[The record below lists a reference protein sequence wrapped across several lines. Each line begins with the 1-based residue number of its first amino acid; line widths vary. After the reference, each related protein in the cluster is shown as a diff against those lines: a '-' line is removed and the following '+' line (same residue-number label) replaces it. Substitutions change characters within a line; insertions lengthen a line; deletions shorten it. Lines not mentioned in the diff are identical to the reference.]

1 MNKQTV
7 TDPSQ
12 QYDLRILRALRRI
25 TRSIAL
31 HSRQLSAV
39 SHITAPQLM
48 CLRTVIANGPLT
60 ATAISREIH
69 VSPSTVVGILDRL
82 EDKGL
87 IRRERGREDRRIV
100 FVTATEAG
108 RALAKDAPSPLQKH
122 LADALNALPE
132 LEQATI
138 TLSLERIVALM
149 EQDGHAPPPSRT
161 PILLLPSS
169 RCPPAARLPNRGW
182 SYDRYR
188 TGNPILSCRGAGGL
202 RRDAADAPAQPQAT
216 APPCTA
222 SSPSARRSTSIP
234 STRTCSWL
242 SISATPASWPKA
254 PEDASTVLSPLMC
267 CPTGP
272 TSCSSGRSRC
282 TPARGH
288 RLAAPC
294 SENSCGARA
303 GACSRHLETTATG
316 PGPTTGFAPAHNRF
330 GRQAVVNC
338 WGAGRPDG
346 RLGRARPG
354 ARLDEEGG
362 MAPVHGLD
370 MANTSAKKAF
380 LKTVDRVLP
389 SRATGNTPCSSPDP
403 PAPTRSRRR

>member
-149 EQDGHAPPPSRT
+149 EQDGHAAAVEPHADPSS
-161 PILLLPSS
+161 PILEVP
-169 RCPPAARLPNRGW
+169 
-182 SYDRYR
+182 
-188 TGNPILSCRGAGGL
+188 TGG
-202 RRDAADAPAQPQAT
+202 
-216 APPCTA
+216 APP
-222 SSPSARRSTSIP
+222 
-234 STRTCSWL
+234 
-242 SISATPASWPKA
+242 
-254 PEDASTVLSPLMC
+254 E
-267 CPTGP
+267 
-272 TSCSSGRSRC
+272 SG
-282 TPARGH
+282 
-288 RLAAPC
+288 L
-294 SENSCGARA
+294 
-303 GACSRHLETTATG
+303 
-316 PGPTTGFAPAHNRF
+316 
-330 GRQAVVNC
+330 VV
-338 WGAGRPDG
+338 
-346 RLGRARPG
+346 
-354 ARLDEEGG
+354 
-362 MAPVHGLD
+362 
-370 MANTSAKKAF
+370 
-380 LKTVDRVLP
+380 
-389 SRATGNTPCSSPDP
+389 
-403 PAPTRSRRR
+403 